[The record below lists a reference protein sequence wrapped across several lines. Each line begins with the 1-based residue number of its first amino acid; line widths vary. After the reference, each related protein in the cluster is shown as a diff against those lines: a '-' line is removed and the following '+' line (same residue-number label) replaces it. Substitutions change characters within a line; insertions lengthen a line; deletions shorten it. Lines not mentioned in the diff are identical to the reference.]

1 MEKALDIAKIE
12 AEISKLVAESL
23 KLHAEG
29 LKLHAEDM
37 KLHAEVAKM
46 TRERTWYPFVVITA
60 GLTSTFAAGAVI
72 AKLIWP

>member
-23 KLHAEG
+23 
-29 LKLHAEDM
+29 